1 MQGGCV
7 NLVKQSNGVAHLV
20 LNHPERR
27 NAMSGSMM
35 VELLEAVEELETWTS
50 GIGVVLRGA
59 DNKSKV
65 RSIEIYR
72 FIFC

>member
-1 MQGGCV
+1 MKK
-7 NLVKQSNGVAHLV
+7 NNGVAHLV

-35 VELLEAVEELETWTS
+35 VELLEAVEELETWTK

-65 RSIEIYR
+65 RNSEIYW